1 MSELTARDAGD
12 RAGTADRTL
21 IVAHRGAWTASVP
34 QNSLEAFEA
43 AIELGCDLVELDVR
57 RAGDGQLVVV
67 HDARVGGRPV
77 ARTETEALRR
87 RLKDGQAPGLEEV
100 LEGLAGRVGL
110 DIELKVPGLTAQA
123 MGLIARRLSPT
134 DYVITSFRPDALIE
148 VRHLVPEARTGLLVA
163 SRGGRH
169 ELERR
174 VRVTGVDFLAMHSG
188 LARRGLIGWAA
199 ERGLPAWLW
208 TVNDR
213 RTMRRLADD
222 PRVAAIITDR
232 PERALALAGPSG

>member
-1 MSELTARDAGD
+1 MTELTGRHAADPASVP
-12 RAGTADRTL
+12 DRTL
-21 IVAHRGAWTASVP
+21 VVAHRGAWTASVP

-43 AIELGCDLVELDVR
+43 AIALGCDLIELDVR
-57 RAGDGQLVVV
+57 RAGDGRLVVV
-67 HDARVGGRPV
+67 HEPRVGGRPV

-87 RLKDGQAPGLEEV
+87 RLKDGQAPVLEEV
-100 LEGLAGRVGL
+100 LEMMAGRIGL

-123 MGLIARRLSPT
+123 MGIIARRLSPP

-148 VRHLVPEARTGLLVA
+148 VRHLVPEAQTGLLVA
-163 SRGGRH
+163 SRGRRH

-174 VRVTGVDFLAMHSG
+174 VRVTAVDFLAMHSG
-188 LARRGLIGWAA
+188 LARRGLLEWAA
-199 ERGLPAWLW
+199 ERGLPGWLW

-213 RTMRRLADD
+213 RAMRRLADD

-232 PERALALAGPSG
+232 PERALALSGRRG